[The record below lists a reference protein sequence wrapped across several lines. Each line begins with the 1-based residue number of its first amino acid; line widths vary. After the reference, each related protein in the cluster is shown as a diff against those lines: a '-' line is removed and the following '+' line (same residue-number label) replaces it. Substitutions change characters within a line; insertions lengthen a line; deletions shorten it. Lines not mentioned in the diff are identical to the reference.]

1 MTYALDAQV
10 SMSTVSYAL
19 TPGVLAL
26 LAFQALALSVHGFKL
41 STAGRPTLSNKLDC
55 KCDPDTLPPLSYLIS
70 INDQPHITRTDHKLA
85 ILDLDSLMT
94 HRRR

>member
-26 LAFQALALSVHGFKL
+26 LAFQALALSVHGF
-41 STAGRPTLSNKLDC
+41 
-55 KCDPDTLPPLSYLIS
+55 
-70 INDQPHITRTDHKLA
+70 
-85 ILDLDSLMT
+85 
-94 HRRR
+94 